1 MHVSFWEADSF
12 YNDIDYAI
20 IGSGIV
26 GLSAAIELKKLNPK
40 AKIVILEKGLLPSGA
55 STKNAGFACFGSPT
69 EVLSDLKT
77 MTKEEVFSTVEKR
90 WKGLLNL
97 RSILSDELMDFK
109 NLGSCE
115 LFTNQDEEVY
125 NETVGQIDFLNDFL
139 RPIFKEDIYESR
151 DELIEEFG
159 FENVDHIIVNK
170 FEGQIDTGKTL
181 KALIDLARLKGIEIY
196 NGVFVDEVKKEDN
209 ACTICTPQF
218 NIKAKKVVIATNG
231 FAKQLLPELDVEP
244 ARAQVLITEP
254 IDDLK
259 LKGTFH
265 YEQGY
270 YYFRNI
276 GNRILFG
283 GGRNL
288 AFEEENCSEIKTTEL
303 IQNKLDEILYNT
315 IIPYNKEVKIDMRWA
330 GIMGVGQKKTTIV
343 KQIDESIYCAVRM
356 GGMGV
361 AIGSL
366 IGKEIAELININNQV
381 SASN

>member
-26 GLSAAIELKKLNPK
+26 GLSAAIELRSLYPESKV
-40 AKIVILEKGLLPSGA
+40 VILEKGLLPSGA

-97 RSILSDELMDFK
+97 RSLISDEVMDFK
-109 NLGSCE
+109 GLGSCE
-115 LFTNQDEEVY
+115 LFTHEDKEVY
-125 NETVGQIDFLNDFL
+125 DETIKKIDFLNEFL
-139 RPIFKEDIYESR
+139 RPIFKEDVYESK

-181 KALIDLARLKGIEIY
+181 KALLELARSKGIEIY
-196 NGVFVDEVKKEDN
+196 NGVSVKKLKQEEDF
-209 ACTICTPQF
+209 CVISTDQF
-218 NIKAKKVVIATNG
+218 DITAKNVVLATNG
-231 FAKQLLPELDVEP
+231 FAKQLLPDLDVEP

-254 IDDLK
+254 IADLK

-276 GNRILFG
+276 GNRVLFG

-288 AFEEENCSEIKTTEL
+288 AFEEENSSEIKTTEL

-315 IIPYNKEVKIDMRWA
+315 IIPNNKNTKIEMRWA
-330 GIMGVGQKKTTIV
+330 GIMGVGDKKTTIV
-343 KQIDESIYCAVRM
+343 KKLESNIFCAVRM

-366 IGKEIAELININNQV
+366 IGKDIARLIYQQPR
-381 SASN
+381 

>member
-26 GLSAAIELKKLNPK
+26 GLSAAIELRSLYPESKV
-40 AKIVILEKGLLPSGA
+40 VILEKGLLPSGA

-97 RSILSDELMDFK
+97 RSLISDEVMDFK
-109 NLGSCE
+109 GLGSCE
-115 LFTNQDEEVY
+115 LFTHEDKEVY
-125 NETVGQIDFLNDFL
+125 DETIEKIDFLNDFL
-139 RPIFKEDIYESR
+139 RPIFKEDVYESK

-181 KALIDLARLKGIEIY
+181 KALLELARSKGIEIY
-196 NGVFVDEVKKEDN
+196 NGVSVKKLKQEENFCVISTDQFDITAKN
-209 ACTICTPQF
+209 A
-218 NIKAKKVVIATNG
+218 VVATNG
-231 FAKQLLPELDVEP
+231 FAKQLLPDLDVEP

-254 IDDLK
+254 IADLK

-276 GNRILFG
+276 GNRVLFG

-288 AFEEENCSEIKTTEL
+288 AFEEENSSEIKTTEL

-315 IIPYNKEVKIDMRWA
+315 IIPNNKNTKIEMRWA
-330 GIMGVGQKKTTIV
+330 GIMGVGDKKTTIV
-343 KQIDESIYCAVRM
+343 KKLESNIFCAVSM

-366 IGKEIAELININNQV
+366 IGKEIARLIYQQPR
-381 SASN
+381 